1 MSNESVTIPSSDE
14 QRLALYKKIGVRAF
28 LAVFGIMIVL
38 AIGLM
43 VAVVISLLVGHASLA
58 DLSLRSTLLELR
70 GLRSAATAMA
80 GAALAVAGV
89 LVQGLFRNPLAS
101 PSVLGTTA
109 GAALGGQCA
118 LYAHGALLAVLPAWL
133 APEMALPIGCLAG
146 AGLSLVAVLMIAGRG
161 TDVLGLLLTGFVLSS
176 LLAGVGAVVTVL
188 AQDSWQ
194 LGRAMLAFTL
204 GGVSGVGVRQ
214 VMLALPL
221 VVIGLFAAWSWTRDL
236 DLLLC
241 GEDEAASL
249 GVDVASVRRWLLVWT
264 AVLTAAA
271 ATLGAGVAFVG
282 LVVPHALRPLI
293 GAGHRLL
300 LPAAAV
306 GGAIFLVLA
315 DVVARAL
322 PGGEM
327 PLGVITGLVGAPVF
341 LVIFARARRSG
352 EL

>member
-1 MSNESVTIPSSDE
+1 LRYVVSAEH
-14 QRLALYKKIGVRAF
+14 ALMRS
-28 LAVFGIMIVL
+28 LGIMVAL
-38 AIGLM
+38 MIGLAAA
-43 VAVVISLLVGHASLA
+43 VAISLMVGQASLA

-118 LYAHGALLAVLPAWL
+118 LYAHGALVALLPAWL
-133 APEMALPIGCLAG
+133 APEMALPVGCLAG
-146 AGLSLVAVLMIAGRG
+146 AGLSLLVVMLIAGRG

-194 LGRAMLAFTL
+194 LGRAMVAFTL
-204 GGVSGVGVRQ
+204 GGVSGVGLRQ
-214 VMLALPL
+214 VLLAAPL
-221 VVIGLFAAWSWTRDL
+221 VVIGILAAWSWTRDL

-249 GVDVASVRRWLLVWT
+249 GVDVAAAQRWLLVWT

-282 LVVPHALRPLI
+282 LVVPHALRPWI

-300 LPAAAV
+300 LPAAAL

-315 DVVARAL
+315 DVAARMV

-341 LVIFARARRSG
+341 LLIFARARRAG